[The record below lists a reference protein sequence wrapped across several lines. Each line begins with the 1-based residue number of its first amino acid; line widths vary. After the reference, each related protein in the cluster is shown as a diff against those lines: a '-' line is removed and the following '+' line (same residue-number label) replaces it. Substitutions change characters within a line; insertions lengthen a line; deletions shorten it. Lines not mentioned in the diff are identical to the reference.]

1 MILKS
6 IYEYV
11 LEAGRVEEST
21 LLKHFHLRQEGLNA
35 LMAPL
40 LKRGKIQKT
49 LHQRGAKLAP
59 LTYYSCP
66 STTQI
71 PSMTII

>member
-1 MILKS
+1 MILQS

-11 LEAGRVEEST
+11 EKLGRVEEST
-21 LLKHFHLRQEGLNA
+21 LLTHFHLRQEGLNA

-49 LHQRGAKLAP
+49 LHQRGTKLDP
-59 LTYYSCP
+59 IIYYSCP
-66 STTQI
+66 AKTQI
-71 PSMTII
+71 PSLTII